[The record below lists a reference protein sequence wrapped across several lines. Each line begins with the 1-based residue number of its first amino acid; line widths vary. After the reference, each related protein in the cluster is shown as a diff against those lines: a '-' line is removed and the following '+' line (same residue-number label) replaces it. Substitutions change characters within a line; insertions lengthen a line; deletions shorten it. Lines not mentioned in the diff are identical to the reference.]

1 MEGSAS
7 IERNGTRGILDT
19 VQVGR
24 DRRADPPYDR
34 GGVKYAQAIISQTR
48 DGSWKLTLQSDRQV
62 EMMLEAD
69 SLQEIIKELK
79 FAATREWTRRE
90 KI

>member
-7 IERNGTRGILDT
+7 LERDGTRGILDPL
-19 VQVGR
+19 QVGR

-34 GGVKYAQAIISQTR
+34 GGMKYAQAVISQTR
-48 DGSWKLTLQSDRQV
+48 DGNWKLTLQSDRQV

-69 SLQEIIKELK
+69 SLQEVIKELK
-79 FAATREWTRRE
+79 IAATRDWEQRS
-90 KI
+90 

>member
-1 MEGSAS
+1 MEGSAG
-7 IERNGTRGILDT
+7 IVRDGTRGILDADE
-19 VQVGR
+19 VGGR
-24 DRRADPPYDR
+24 GGDGSPYDR
-34 GGVKYAQAIISQTR
+34 GGMKYAQAIISQTR

>member
-7 IERNGTRGILDT
+7 PERDGTRGILDPL
-19 VQVGR
+19 QVGR
-24 DRRADPPYDR
+24 DRRADPPYDQ
-34 GGVKYAQAIISQTR
+34 GGMKYAQAVITQNK
-48 DGSWKLTLQSDRQV
+48 DGSWYLFIQSDRQV
-62 EMMLEAD
+62 EM
-69 SLQEIIKELK
+69 SLTGSIEDIVKELK

>member
-24 DRRADPPYDR
+24 DRRTDPPYDR
-34 GGVKYAQAIISQTR
+34 GGMKYAQAVISQTR
-48 DGSWKLTLQSDRQV
+48 DGNWKLTLQSDRQV
-62 EMMLEAD
+62 EMMLTGSIED
-69 SLQEIIKELK
+69 IVKELK

>member
-1 MEGSAS
+1 M
-7 IERNGTRGILDT
+7 
-19 VQVGR
+19 
-24 DRRADPPYDR
+24 
-34 GGVKYAQAIISQTR
+34 KYAQAIISQTR

>member
-7 IERNGTRGILDT
+7 IERNGARGILDT

-24 DRRADPPYDR
+24 DRRTDPPYDR
-34 GGVKYAQAIISQTR
+34 GGMKYAQAVISQTR
-48 DGSWKLTLQSDRQV
+48 DGNWKLTLQSDRQV

-69 SLQEIIKELK
+69 SLQEVIKELK
-79 FAATREWTRRE
+79 IAAGRDWE
-90 KI
+90 KRS

>member
-24 DRRADPPYDR
+24 DRRTDPPYDR
-34 GGVKYAQAIISQTR
+34 GGMKYAQAVISQTR
-48 DGSWKLTLQSDRQV
+48 DGNWKLTLQSDRQV

-69 SLQEIIKELK
+69 SLQEVIKELK
-79 FAATREWTRRE
+79 IAATRDWEQRS
-90 KI
+90 